1 MQQPEL
7 VVVCVSA
14 GRHSLLTKPPQNS
27 PGQFLHLFNPSH
39 IVVSPDDYT

>member
-7 VVVCVSA
+7 VVVSVSA

-27 PGQFLHLFNPSH
+27 PGQFIYLFNPSH
-39 IVVSPDDYT
+39 IVVSPEKYT